1 MLWSQRLDASVAPT
15 EAPDTLEADIV
26 TFEET
31 VTWLVRQAVSS
42 SAIVVDDGLR
52 YSVAEVSEVTR
63 GRFWQVVG
71 NAALPR
77 GVALVAQLIIS
88 ATVQIPTPRG
98 VSPEVRAA
106 VGRIRSDLRRVMRD
120 IMNQA
125 RQSVRAIGPRDTGRM
140 VRGARVKS
148 VRSLVPGGVSVEFR
162 LSQFYSSFTN
172 ESGPREGWFNR
183 IVAEV

>member
-1 MLWSQRLDASVAPT
+1 M
-15 EAPDTLEADIV
+15 
-26 TFEET
+26 
-31 VTWLVRQAVSS
+31 
-42 SAIVVDDGLR
+42 
-52 YSVAEVSEVTR
+52 
-63 GRFWQVVG
+63 
-71 NAALPR
+71 
-77 GVALVAQLIIS
+77 AQLIIT
-88 ATVQIPTPRG
+88 ATVQIPTPHG

-125 RQSVRAIGPRDTGRM
+125 RQRVRAIGPRDTGRM
-140 VRGARVKS
+140 VRGAKVKS

-183 IVAEV
+183 IVAEVERAIYVAANIAAAQLAQTYPSIVFDRLVRIAARSLSASVRNRPRLRTGATGSTPSFDDGDDF